1 MTASDAAM
9 IIVGAG
15 QAGGRAAL
23 TLREAGHTG
32 TIVLLGS
39 ESSAPY
45 ERPPLSKEYLRGERA
60 VATFTFAKREAMSAG
75 GIDFRPETTVT
86 AIDRRQRTISLDDGS
101 RLAYAKCLLATGR
114 AAVLI

>member
-1 MTASDAAM
+1 MTAGDAAM

-45 ERPPLSKEYLRGERA
+45 ERPPLSPRSPAQNRRLDRSSAREQCLRWRPSLSAIGRS
-60 VATFTFAKREAMSAG
+60 FAKWH
-75 GIDFRPETTVT
+75 
-86 AIDRRQRTISLDDGS
+86 S
-101 RLAYAKCLLATGR
+101 RSNA
-114 AAVLI
+114 

>member
-1 MTASDAAM
+1 MTGNESAM

-39 ESSAPY
+39 ESTAPY
-45 ERPPLSKEYLRGERA
+45 ERPPLSKEFLTGKRTID
-60 VATFTFAKREAMSAG
+60 TFTFAKSEAMRGTHRFPSR
-75 GIDFRPETTVT
+75 D
-86 AIDRRQRTISLDDGS
+86 DRNSDRSQAADGEP
-101 RLAYAKCLLATGR
+101 R
-114 AAVLI
+114 